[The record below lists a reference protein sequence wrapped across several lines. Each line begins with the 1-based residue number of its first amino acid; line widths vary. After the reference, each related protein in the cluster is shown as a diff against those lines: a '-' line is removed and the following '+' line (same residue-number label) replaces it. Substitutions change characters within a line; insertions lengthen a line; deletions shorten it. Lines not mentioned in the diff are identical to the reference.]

1 MPSGHWWQP
10 TAALDATR
18 IGGQQYTNTD
28 VREVSAALKPATRSL
43 PLNVASIAL
52 ATGVPGRTIRQI
64 VSDLDGRL
72 MLIGKRSNGLF
83 VCHVADE
90 GDEYTTALERH
101 WRSERDRVTRRRS
114 FARQLPRWQ
123 QHMFDGDPAL
133 AYEEDEDDD

>member
-18 IGGQQYTNTD
+18 IGGQQYTGVE
-28 VREVSAALKPATRSL
+28 VREVSASLKPATRSM

-64 VSDLDGRL
+64 ISDLDGRM
-72 MLIGKRSNGLF
+72 MLIGKCAGGLY

-90 GDEYTTALERH
+90 ADEYTTALERH
-101 WRSERDRVTRRRS
+101 WRSERSRVQRRRT
-114 FARQLPRWQ
+114 FAEQLPRWQ
-123 QHMFDGDPAL
+123 ARMFEGDAAL
-133 AYEEDEDDD
+133 AYEDEADD